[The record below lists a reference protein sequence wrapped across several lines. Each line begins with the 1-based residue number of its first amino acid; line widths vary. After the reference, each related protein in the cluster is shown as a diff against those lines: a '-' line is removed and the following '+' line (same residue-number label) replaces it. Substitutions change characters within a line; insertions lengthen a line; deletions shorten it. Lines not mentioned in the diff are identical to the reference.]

1 MKGIE
6 NRNLAVPFF
15 LLTETHNFY
24 ESRDGNL
31 QVSDVGQGLTF
42 RCGRFQPHSCGNGRR
57 KLESRLCC
65 EGSPLLIPYPRYR
78 RVAHDNGAACFHER
92 AFNFVLRMPARL
104 TRSFLVKSNFDS
116 KNRAGLELSLRERA
130 TAFTSL
136 RFLCLCEFE
145 SCSKIIFIQ
154 DEISTFNANFFF
166 FFLKNFPR
174 PRIFP
179 FRKLEFSVCNTRRCQ
194 PAMQISN
201 DEERIE
207 LRNPTRSTFSK
218 PLSSSGLCNRIPS
231 SFQTHVVYRRKEQ
244 QVNFPHE

>member
-1 MKGIE
+1 MRKRVSFLKCKCTDNFNFYFKRLVATSFRNCQAMRRQCVTCLAHASKLYMHTLLRSQIALWIILKVANPRDNSRYKFLKGIE

-92 AFNFVLRMPARL
+92 AFNFACRPVSREA
-104 TRSFLVKSNFDS
+104 F
-116 KNRAGLELSLRERA
+116 SLKA
-130 TAFTSL
+130 
-136 RFLCLCEFE
+136 
-145 SCSKIIFIQ
+145 
-154 DEISTFNANFFF
+154 IST
-166 FFLKNFPR
+166 R
-174 PRIFP
+174 
-179 FRKLEFSVCNTRRCQ
+179 
-194 PAMQISN
+194 
-201 DEERIE
+201 RIE
-207 LRNPTRSTFSK
+207 RGLNYPFVNEPRLL
-218 PLSSSGLCNRIPS
+218 PLFASSVSVNS
-231 SFQTHVVYRRKEQ
+231 SRVQK
-244 QVNFPHE
+244 